1 MELNEVLKLP
11 QILDGNK
18 ESLLDQN
25 DNSWVV
31 DHRVEVVE
39 EQWEDEI

>member
-18 ESLLDQN
+18 ENLLDQN

-31 DHRVEVVE
+31 DHMVE